1 MNERVIRVFEKL
13 SGWTEKS
20 HYEHEHDGYITIEED
35 IMTGEAHA
43 FLWSHE
49 VHGGGIPKHLQ
60 YLHMGDHVFV
70 KP

>member
-1 MNERVIRVFEKL
+1 MTEESIRVFEEL

-20 HYEHEHDGYITIEED
+20 HYEHEHNGYITVDED

-43 FLWSHE
+43 FLWRHDFD
-49 VHGGGIPKHLQ
+49 PQHLQ
-60 YLHMGDHVFV
+60 YLYLGDHVFV